1 MSRNWTPCTRPWRRD
16 ATGAS
21 AAERGRRGPPPACA
35 RALIPKFSTRP
46 RPSFPPLRSAD
57 KYRALVQ
64 EASKAQGNA
73 MGKYAVQRKE
83 LSRLS
88 SRLKELT
95 KKAAKAAAAT
105 AGPSLLPADARA
117 RLDEARE
124 ILDDIDAVRPSTGS
138 IFVRLFLG
146 QVNVKAATREDR

>member
-1 MSRNWTPCTRPWRRD
+1 
-16 ATGAS
+16 
-21 AAERGRRGPPPACA
+21 
-35 RALIPKFSTRP
+35 
-46 RPSFPPLRSAD
+46 
-57 KYRALVQ
+57 VQ